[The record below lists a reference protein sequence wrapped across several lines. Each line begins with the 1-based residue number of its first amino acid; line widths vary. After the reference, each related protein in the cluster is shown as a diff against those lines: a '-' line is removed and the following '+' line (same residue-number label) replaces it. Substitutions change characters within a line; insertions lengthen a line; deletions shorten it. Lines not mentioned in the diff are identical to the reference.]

1 MVELLTA
8 FYQLAGLQFIQ
19 LLWRGFAIVN
29 SKITHNV
36 RDVAQTQR
44 YNDFVLLDKQGE
56 LDMYI
61 MDVEYV
67 VFEFTW
73 PLFCQACPCTVEY
86 VVVN

>member
-1 MVELLTA
+1 M
-8 FYQLAGLQFIQ
+8 
-19 LLWRGFAIVN
+19 N

-67 VFEFTW
+67 VFEFT
-73 PLFCQACPCTVEY
+73 
-86 VVVN
+86 